1 MTLLTEPRVL
11 WRLLRGIPR
20 HGSATQRL
28 EKFYAP
34 QADAYDRTRESLL
47 RGRRPMLEL
56 LDLPA
61 GGHLVEL
68 GAGTGAIL
76 DLLGNRANGLG
87 RISLVDVC
95 TPLLA
100 VARRRAAAMS
110 NVTVIEADATSWRPE
125 APVDAVVLSYAL
137 TMIPDW
143 FLAVDNACSMLK
155 PGGIIGVTDFHV
167 SRRDPPVGLV
177 RHGFATRTFWPLWF
191 GHDGVR
197 PNPDHLPYLMTRFD
211 PGVVLERKAAIPG
224 LAGLR
229 APYYVFIG
237 RRRKVPGARP

>member
-1 MTLLTEPRVL
+1 MTLLLEPRVL

-20 HGSATQRL
+20 HGTPAQRL
-28 EKFYAP
+28 AKFYGP
-34 QADAYDRTRESLL
+34 QADRYDATRESLL

-76 DLLGNRANGLG
+76 DRLGNRANGLG
-87 RISLVDVC
+87 RISLVDMC
-95 TPLLA
+95 PPLLA
-100 VARRRAAAMS
+100 VARRRAAGRP
-110 NVTVIEADATSWRPE
+110 NVTVVEADAASWQPN

-143 FLAVDNACSMLK
+143 FRAVDNACAMLK
-155 PGGIIGVTDFHV
+155 PGGVIGVTDFHV
-167 SRRDPPVGLV
+167 SRRDPPVGLE
-177 RHGFATRTFWPLWF
+177 RHGFATRMFWPLWF

-211 PGVVLERKAAIPG
+211 PGVILERKAPIPG

-237 RRRKVPGARP
+237 RRRKRPVSQR